1 MNPSGLNPGKIIDCA
16 GKSLDLSRPQV
27 MGILNITPD
36 SFSDGGD
43 FFSPEQAV
51 AHAARMVEAGAAII
65 DVGGEST
72 RPGAPP
78 VSVDEELRRV
88 IPVIEALHASLSVP
102 VSVDTR
108 KPEIMQAAVVAG
120 AGLINDVNALQAPG
134 AVEQAARLGVP
145 VCLMHMQGTPE
156 SMQKQPEYGDV
167 VAEVKDFLTG
177 RASLCM
183 QQGIARE
190 QILLD
195 PGFGFG
201 KTTTHNLLLLQHLEQ
216 LVASGYPVLAGL
228 SRKSMIGQVLGLPV
242 DKRLYP
248 GVALAVLAVWK
259 GAAMVRCHDVRETL
273 EAIRMCEAVRDVV

>member
-1 MNPSGLNPGKIIDCA
+1 MILDCA

-36 SFSDGGD
+36 SFSDGGY
-43 FFSPEQAV
+43 FFAPEQAV
-51 AHAARMVEAGAAII
+51 AHASRMVEEGAAII

-78 VSVDEELRRV
+78 VPVDEELQRV

-102 VSVDTR
+102 VSIDTR
-108 KPEIMQAAVVAG
+108 KPEVMQAAVAAG

-134 AVEQAARLGVP
+134 AVELAARLGVP
-145 VCLMHMQGTPE
+145 VCLMHMQGTPV
-156 SMQKQPEYGDV
+156 SMQEQPEYGDV
-167 VAEVKDFLTG
+167 VSEVTEFLAD
-177 RASLCM
+177 RAQLCM

-201 KTTTHNLLLLQHLEQ
+201 KTTRHNLLLLQHLEQ
-216 LVASGYPVLAGL
+216 LVAVGFPVLAGL
-228 SRKSMIGQVLGLPV
+228 SRKSMIGQTLGLPV

-259 GAAMVRCHDVRETL
+259 GAAIVRCHDVRETR
-273 EAIRMCEAVRDVV
+273 EAIRMCEAVRDVI